1 MGTSS
6 KAKAFTLVELLVVVA
21 IIALLISALVPSLSA
36 AKDYARTV
44 YCLNNLRQMAVA
56 AQSYTLA
63 NEGSYPYHL
72 YRDTKAGV
80 LYGWDFTIRR
90 VDGRPVHEPGLIWQ
104 GQALLKIQQCPSFA
118 GSDNWQDDPF
128 TGYNYN
134 TSYIGSYEGPRDN
147 PVRPARAG
155 DVKTPGLCALF
166 GDGQYAGGA
175 NKFMRSPRRG
185 RDASF
190 SGREGG
196 TQGFRH
202 GGGTNVAFCDGHALT
217 HYQRHTAGNAKVA
230 EGTGFLGPDNRLY
243 DLE

>member
-1 MGTSS
+1 MRNSPGQT
-6 KAKAFTLVELLVVVA
+6 AFTLVELLVVIA
-21 IIALLISALVPSLSA
+21 IIAILLGALAPSLSA
-36 AKDYARTV
+36 AKEHARTV
-44 YCLNNLRQMAVA
+44 YCLNNLRQMALA

-72 YRDTKAGV
+72 YKDTKADV

-90 VDGRPVHEPGLIWQ
+90 VDGQTVHEPGLIWQ
-104 GQALLKIQQCPSFA
+104 GETLLEVQQCPSFD
-118 GSDNWQDDPF
+118 GGDHWLSDPF

-134 TSYIGSYEGPRDN
+134 TSYIGTYEGPHDN
-147 PVRPARAG
+147 PVKPARAG
-155 DVKTPGLCALF
+155 DVRTPGQCALF
-166 GDGQYAGGA
+166 GDGQYANGA

-202 GGGTNVAFCDGHALT
+202 LAGTNAAFCDGHAVT
-217 HYQRHTAGNAKVA
+217 HYERYTAGNAKVA
-230 EGTGFLGPDNRLY
+230 EGTGFLCPDNSLY